1 MGIYI
6 NPTSGTK
13 ETWLEE
19 HNIFRTN
26 NFSLDPDLE
35 ELVTKIDYKHYFPVC
50 LVDNGLFTA
59 AAVGDTPR
67 EFDCFKQIDG
77 RPKLWYV
84 VSKEYLMDKSSG
96 LIPSE
101 IQYLKQLGD
110 S

>member
-19 HNIFRTN
+19 HNIFRTKH
-26 NFSLDPDLE
+26 FSQDPNLE
-35 ELVTKIDYKHYFPVC
+35 ELVTKVDYKDYFPVC
-50 LVDNGLFTA
+50 LVNNGLFTA

-84 VSKEYLMDKSSG
+84 VSKEYLMDESSG
-96 LIPSE
+96 LLPSE
-101 IQYLKQLGD
+101 VQYLKQLGD